1 MVFKPFKGHFLY
13 SGARSSSGGGCMRGA
28 GCWYFVFWKCVKKGY
43 SSGRIDLPVPP
54 NCLSIIITGTYFSPF
69 QGVLHLSRGLSKA
82 PQPYFCIILEFWII
96 FFIFYEW
103 IILLNILDS
112 IEWIFFWM
120 NILDFVLDWILNWI
134 IFRPD
139 LMKKWIF
146 KTSRPP
152 QTWKP
157 SESFLL
163 SFHIFLSCK
172 TVNCLSFFLT
182 LCPSVLVRFSSPQ
195 IVLVH
200 CRMSQFF

>member
-96 FFIFYEW
+96 YNIYIYIF
-103 IILLNILDS
+103 LN
-112 IEWIFFWM
+112 EY
-120 NILDFVLDWILNWI
+120 
-134 IFRPD
+134 
-139 LMKKWIF
+139 
-146 KTSRPP
+146 SRLSFERN
-152 QTWKP
+152 QTWSNAKI
-157 SESFLL
+157 SFQNRLPTP
-163 SFHIFLSCK
+163 IPK
-172 TVNCLSFFLT
+172 
-182 LCPSVLVRFSSPQ
+182 Q
-195 IVLVH
+195 
-200 CRMSQFF
+200 